1 MVDALGFTSIPCNL
15 ILQDKELR
23 KVMHHFD
30 TLTKKE
36 SGMEKTTL
44 MMGEIANEDEQE
56 MEKDPSL
63 QMKKQPLQIKTVYF
77 IMMSLM
83 ISGVST

>member
-1 MVDALGFTSIPCNL
+1 MVDALEFTNIPCNL

-36 SGMEKTTL
+36 SGLEKTTL
-44 MMGEIANEDEQE
+44 TMGEIDYEE
-56 MEKDPSL
+56 
-63 QMKKQPLQIKTVYF
+63 
-77 IMMSLM
+77 
-83 ISGVST
+83 

>member
-1 MVDALGFTSIPCNL
+1 
-15 ILQDKELR
+15 
-23 KVMHHFD
+23 MHHFD

-36 SGMEKTTL
+36 SGLEKIVQT
-44 MMGEIANEDEQE
+44 MGEIANEDEQE

-63 QMKKQPLQIKTVYF
+63 QMKKQPLRRKTIYF
-77 IMMSLM
+77 YLMPLM

>member
-1 MVDALGFTSIPCNL
+1 MVDTLGFTSIPCNL
-15 ILQDKELR
+15 ILQGKELR

-36 SGMEKTTL
+36 SGLEKTTL
-44 MMGEIANEDEQE
+44 TMGEKENEEEQE

-63 QMKKQPLQIKTVYF
+63 QMKKQPLQVKTV
-77 IMMSLM
+77 S
-83 ISGVST
+83 V

>member
-1 MVDALGFTSIPCNL
+1 MKWRSYRVTDSGNEHMVDTLGFTSIPCNL

-36 SGMEKTTL
+36 SGLEKTTL
-44 MMGEIANEDEQE
+44 TMGEKDNEE
-56 MEKDPSL
+56 
-63 QMKKQPLQIKTVYF
+63 
-77 IMMSLM
+77 
-83 ISGVST
+83 